1 MLAPLCFISDAFAIG
16 SSGWFAT
23 RVKVEYQYTDY
34 SSYRYPK
41 PIPPTYP
48 DVIYRQLEPY
58 IADFPEK
65 RALFRITQ
73 MFGPITSLQLRYQ
86 VSELTEQKDQK
97 LYYLRL
103 ARDVTPMNNI
113 YGIYQYIDQPDW
125 LDGYMLAAG
134 WRYNRAGWILAEG
147 SFSYLRNHSHTRNL
161 DGTPASGPVSAVE
174 TYAPLLSLR
183 YSVNSTT
190 ALYLK
195 WESFWVKGEYGE
207 AVSHAYTAYLSRFFP
222 TQTAMH
228 IFGRW
233 FTNDDGTRS
242 FSPGLEVAQ
251 YILWNLTV
259 RLGYRHYRN
268 SFDDPVASL
277 GLESGGIRSNSIS
290 IFAEYQ
296 IITDL
301 KLHLKLRRYES
312 NQHIKMNTYLLG
324 LEYLI

>member
-113 YGIYQYIDQPDW
+113 YGICQYIDQPDW

-147 SFSYLRNHSHTRNL
+147 SFSYLRNHSHTRNS
-161 DGTPASGPVSAVE
+161 DGSIGAASLVQ
-174 TYAPLLSLR
+174 TYAPMLSMR
-183 YSVNSTT
+183 YSLTSST
-190 ALYLK
+190 ALYGK
-195 WESFWVKGEYGE
+195 WEGFWAKGERGD
-207 AVSHAYTAYLSRFFP
+207 AVSHIYTVFVSHFLPTKTAIHLS
-222 TQTAMH
+222 
-228 IFGRW
+228 GRW
-233 FTNDDGTRS
+233 YTNDIGITS
-242 FSPGLEVAQ
+242 FAPGFEVAQ
-251 YILWNLTV
+251 YILWNLTA
-259 RLGYRHYRN
+259 RLSYRHYSN
-268 SFDDPVASL
+268 SFDDPAAE
-277 GLESGGIRSNSIS
+277 GALEEGGITSNSLAAFI
-290 IFAEYQ
+290 EYQ